1 MQSWTKFFVVSLLVF
16 SSNIYAEVKPLFA
29 IDLSLNNN
37 KEFKLN
43 ITSKSNNKEKYKVVI
58 NAPASDIRISSEK
71 TEFTGELG
79 PMDSEQFFVGFDPLQ
94 ESNGVIGINVY
105 TEDKLEKTWSFDYS
119 VSKDD
124 TGEFLVYVS
133 GSDSNK
139 QNLVSEEEL
148 SEMGIGIID
157 DSGSTKII
165 VNSDN
170 RNNNFLRYI
179 LFVLSFFILGHL
191 VYRILKED

>member
-1 MQSWTKFFVVSLLVF
+1 MQFWIKLIAVSFIVF
-16 SSNIYAEVKPLFA
+16 SSYIYAEAKPLFVV
-29 IDLSLNNN
+29 DLSLHNN
-37 KEFKLN
+37 KEFKLS
-43 ITSKSNNKEKYKVVI
+43 ITSKSNSKEKYKIILNV
-58 NAPASDIRISSEK
+58 PASDIKILPDK
-71 TEFTGELG
+71 TEFIGELG
-79 PMDSEQFFVGFDPLQ
+79 SMDSEQFLLGFEPIQ
-94 ESNGVIGINVY
+94 EGNGIISVSVY

-133 GSDSNK
+133 SSDVNK
-139 QNLVSEEEL
+139 KSLVSEEEL

-179 LFVLSFFILGHL
+179 LFILSFFILGHL